1 MKKILFL
8 GTGGTIASE
17 ISGGALSPA
26 LSAQQLLQHVP
37 EVSRLCD
44 VDAVQL
50 FTVDSTNIT
59 PEHWRI
65 LAREIIG
72 NFDRYDGFVIA
83 HGTDTLAYTA
93 AALSYLIQNSPK
105 PVILTG
111 AQKPIGFDSTDS
123 KINLEDAFR
132 VASAEM
138 PGVSIV
144 FNGKII
150 LGTRAQKT
158 HSKSFQAFSSINY
171 PVLGVLRDGAL
182 LPYIR
187 QPARERPEFFDALD
201 PKVGL
206 LKLTP
211 GCDRRV
217 LDWLLS
223 EHDAVII
230 ESFGVGGVPEAGGFY
245 ESIREGLAAGK
256 TVVLT
261 TQVQNEGS
269 DLTVYLVGHRLKD
282 SLGVLEAYDMTTEAV
297 YAKLMWILART
308 RDREEI
314 ERLFYTP
321 VAKDILWTER
331 A

>member
-1 MKKILFL
+1 MKRILL
-8 GTGGTIASE
+8 IGTGGTIASE
-17 ISGGALSPA
+17 LTESGLTPELSTE
-26 LSAQQLLQHVP
+26 QLLSHIP
-37 EVSRLCD
+37 SISEFCR
-44 VDAVQL
+44 VDCVQL
-50 FTVDSTNIT
+50 LNLDSTNIA
-59 PEHWRI
+59 PQHWLRM
-65 LAREIIG
+65 ARCIRE
-72 NFDRYDGFVIA
+72 NYEEYDGFV
-83 HGTDTLAYTA
+83 
-93 AALSYLIQNSPK
+93 
-105 PVILTG
+105 LTG

-132 VASAEM
+132 TASAEM

-187 QPARERPEFFDALD
+187 QPALARPRFYETLD
-201 PKVGL
+201 PRVGL

-211 GCDRRV
+211 GCGRRI

-269 DLTVYLVGHRLKD
+269 DLTVYTVGHRLKD

-297 YAKLMWILART
+297 YAKLMWILAQT
-308 RDREEI
+308 RAREEI

-321 VAKDILWTER
+321 VARDILWTER